1 MKSTVRKLGFWSG
14 ILSAVF
20 SVIWFVTFS
29 MKDALAI
36 VPDWHDVEAYA
47 EAFRMVRFTLV
58 YPSLLLA
65 VSYIILM
72 ACVHRFASE
81 EAKIWSLIAL
91 SIGILYATMASINY
105 NIQAVAVRLSLQA
118 GETAGIEMWIPD
130 NLNGIFN
137 ALANSYVYMVI
148 SMIFAGFVF
157 RGGRL
162 ERWIRG
168 LFLAQV
174 ITAVGQI
181 GHTMFDWSMTVFI
194 ATSMVWVIGSPI
206 AFVLLA
212 LLFRRRG
219 RDGMDITASSKED
232 GRSQQWKRRR
242 E

>member
-1 MKSTVRKLGFWSG
+1 MKNTVRKLGFWSG
-14 ILSAVF
+14 ILSAIF
-20 SVIWFVTFS
+20 SVLWFVTFN
-29 MKDALAI
+29 MKDAFAT
-36 VPDWHDVEAYA
+36 VPDWRNLETYA
-47 EAFRMVRFTLV
+47 ETFRMVRFSLV

-65 VSYIILM
+65 VSYIVLM

-91 SIGILYATMASINY
+91 SVGILYATMASINY

-137 ALANSYVYMVI
+137 ALANSYVYMAI

-157 RGGRL
+157 QGGPL

-181 GHTMFDWSMTVFI
+181 GHSMFDWSMNVFI
-194 ATSMVWVIGSPI
+194 ASSMVWVIGSPI

-212 LLFRRRG
+212 LLFGRQGRG
-219 RDGMDITASSKED
+219 GVEATASANED
-232 GRSQQWKRRR
+232 GRS

>member
-14 ILSAVF
+14 ILSAIF
-20 SVIWFVTFS
+20 SVLWFVTFQ
-29 MKDALAI
+29 MKDAFAT
-36 VPDWHDVEAYA
+36 VPDWQNLEAYA

-65 VSYIILM
+65 VSYIVLM
-72 ACVHRFASE
+72 ASIHRFASE

-137 ALANSYVYMVI
+137 ALANSYVYMAI

-157 RGGRL
+157 RGEGL

-181 GHTMFDWSMTVFI
+181 GHSMFGWSMTVFI
-194 ATSMVWVIGSPI
+194 ASSMVWVIGSPI

-212 LLFRRRG
+212 LLFQRRDPG
-219 RDGMDITASSKED
+219 EVDGTESSKED
-232 GRSQQWKRRR
+232 GRNQ
-242 E
+242 